1 MRLLIVDDKE
11 GFLDHLSQL
20 FIEEGYQVVTA
31 ASGEQAVVELGRCQP
46 DIVITDIVMPDGDG
60 FFVLQH
66 VQEQGFKC
74 PVIVVTAY
82 ASQES
87 AVKALRLGAYDYVT
101 KPFDLDVLL
110 AAVNRAAEYC
120 RLQQALDQGRKEV
133 AAQVSA
139 TSALYDTAL
148 DLVSSLSLPQVLESL
163 LSRAVALLH
172 AGGGSVSL
180 YDEAER
186 QLTVAANCGPW
197 GDFTGRS
204 LALGEGLTGQVAQSG
219 LPLCVDD
226 YLSWEGCLSWY
237 EGTDLGSVLG
247 VPLMVQDRVV
257 GVLNIADGAQRGG
270 FSKGNKDLLLR
281 LAPLAA
287 LAIERARLHSQ
298 TEAQLADVRRA
309 HQEISALQ
317 DLTAAIQS
325 SLALPDVLNR
335 IAEGVVQ
342 GLGYQAAMVA
352 VYDPHRNALVVESA
366 ALDRDVWAQGEA
378 MAGMCLIGAFL
389 TMDHQENLAIRSAMQ
404 GQMACTRDLADLF
417 RPAVDEETA
426 RVLQQMAG
434 VRTLATVPL
443 MANGQL
449 MGNFFAGT
457 GRDSLSQADL
467 ASLQAFARQAALAI
481 EHARLYAEAERN
493 WREHQYLR
501 EIAHAFNS
509 TLDLGEV
516 LTLVMARTS
525 ELLGI
530 EAGSVALLTDDR
542 QRLVFRA
549 SVGRGAEVVKG
560 LSMPA
565 SEGLVGWVV
574 SHGESLLVPD
584 VTQDPRHYGRVDA
597 KSGLKTRSILC
608 VPLAAKGTVIGAI
621 ELVNKVS
628 GPFDADDLRLT
639 EALALSAATAIE
651 KAQLFQ
657 REKQALEQLRQAQGD
672 LVRAQRLA
680 VLGQIGVTVRHEVN
694 NPLTAVLGNADWLL
708 QELDGLEGEAL
719 SALQAVRANALRIRD
734 IVKKLGDL
742 QSDRVTEYVSGI
754 QMIDIHNQD
763 LGQEKGGGAD

>member
-1 MRLLIVDDKE
+1 
-11 GFLDHLSQL
+11 
-20 FIEEGYQVVTA
+20 
-31 ASGEQAVVELGRCQP
+31 
-46 DIVITDIVMPDGDG
+46 
-60 FFVLQH
+60 
-66 VQEQGFKC
+66 
-74 PVIVVTAY
+74 
-82 ASQES
+82 
-87 AVKALRLGAYDYVT
+87 
-101 KPFDLDVLL
+101 
-110 AAVNRAAEYC
+110 
-120 RLQQALDQGRKEV
+120 
-133 AAQVSA
+133 
-139 TSALYDTAL
+139 
-148 DLVSSLSLPQVLESL
+148 
-163 LSRAVALLH
+163 
-172 AGGGSVSL
+172 
-180 YDEAER
+180 
-186 QLTVAANCGPW
+186 
-197 GDFTGRS
+197 
-204 LALGEGLTGQVAQSG
+204 
-219 LPLCVDD
+219 
-226 YLSWEGCLSWY
+226 
-237 EGTDLGSVLG
+237 
-247 VPLMVQDRVV
+247 
-257 GVLNIADGAQRGG
+257 
-270 FSKGNKDLLLR
+270 
-281 LAPLAA
+281 
-287 LAIERARLHSQ
+287 
-298 TEAQLADVRRA
+298 
-309 HQEISALQ
+309 
-317 DLTAAIQS
+317 
-325 SLALPDVLNR
+325 
-335 IAEGVVQ
+335 
-342 GLGYQAAMVA
+342 LGYQAAMVA
-352 VYDPHRNALVVESA
+352 VYDPRRNALVVESA

-378 MAGMCLIGAFL
+378 LAGMGLIGAFL
-389 TMDHQENLAIRSAMQ
+389 TMDRQENLAIRSALQ

-493 WREHQYLR
+493 WREHRYLR

-509 TLDLGEV
+509 TLDLDEV
-516 LTLVMARTS
+516 LTLVMTRTS

-549 SVGRGAEVVKG
+549 SVGQGAEVVKG
-560 LSMPA
+560 LTMPA

-574 SHGESLLVPD
+574 SRGESLLVPD

-597 KSGLKTRSILC
+597 KSGFKTRSILC

-621 ELVNKVS
+621 ELLNKVS

-651 KAQLFQ
+651 KAQHFQ
-657 REKQALEQLRQAQGD
+657 REKQALERLRQAQD
-672 LVRAQRLA
+672 ELVHAQRLV

-708 QELDGLEGEAL
+708 QELAGLEGEAL

-742 QSDRVTEYVSGI
+742 QTDRVTEYVSGI

-763 LGQEKGGGAD
+763 LGQEEGGGAD